1 MSGHSK
7 WATTKRKKARIDQAR
22 AKSWTRVIKEI
33 SVAARLGGDDPDGNP
48 RLRLAVVKAKA
59 ANMPAKNIETAIQK
73 GAGKLEGA
81 NYEEILYEGYGPAG
95 VAILL
100 ECMTDNKNRTVGEIR
115 NAFSKNGGNMAEN
128 GSVAWMFEEKGKVV
142 VTGAKW
148 TEDEATEFALDVGGD
163 DVQPGEEDGEWEIY
177 TDPNDLAPVT
187 KAVEAKG
194 LAITDSTFV
203 RLPKNV
209 VKVADEDAPKVIKL
223 MELLD
228 DLDDVQNLFAN
239 FELSQAAL
247 EAE

>member
-81 NYEEILYEGYGPAG
+81 NYEEIVYEGYGPAG

-128 GSVAWMFEEKGKVV
+128 GAVAWMFEEKGKVV
-142 VTGAKW
+142 VTGVKW
-148 TEDEATEFALDVGGD
+148 TEDEATEMALEVGGD
-163 DVQPGEEDGEWEIY
+163 DVSEHILP
-177 TDPNDLAPVT
+177 LS
-187 KAVEAKG
+187 AVG
-194 LAITDSTFV
+194 H
-203 RLPKNV
+203 
-209 VKVADEDAPKVIKL
+209 
-223 MELLD
+223 
-228 DLDDVQNLFAN
+228 
-239 FELSQAAL
+239 
-247 EAE
+247 